1 MGKGSFFKGRRRFKR
16 RQPLKKEVCKSLIGI
31 LPINFLALSNH
42 FEYDCMKT
50 SKYKIIEVASELG
63 AGKRGTSLAYA
74 ALHIADAERQHP
86 VLSNIPHHK
95 VVDHNHLIGSKPAY
109 EHAKYISDLLTV
121 NTNICKD
128 VDAVFTEGKFPIIV
142 SGDHSNA
149 IGSIAGVKNHFHDK
163 KVGVIWIDAH
173 ADLHTPFTTPS
184 GNLHGMPVAVSLGLD
199 NLDRTRNM
207 VDEDL
212 IPYWDKLKRIGS
224 KDISPKIDTTDIV
237 FIALRDFEIQEYFLI
252 HDYNMKTF
260 QPFDIKSLG
269 IASVIQLTIDYL
281 KDCDVIY
288 ISFDVDSLD
297 TTISVGT
304 GTPVYNGLQI
314 SEAKE
319 LLAAF
324 MHLPQTKALEITE
337 INPLLDNNN
346 KMAKVVLDI
355 LDVVI

>member
-1 MGKGSFFKGRRRFKR
+1 M
-16 RQPLKKEVCKSLIGI
+16 KS
-31 LPINFLALSNH
+31 
-42 FEYDCMKT
+42 
-50 SKYKIIEVASELG
+50 SKYKIVEVASELG

-74 ALHIADAERQHP
+74 ALRIADAERQNQ
-86 VLSNIPHHK
+86 VISKIPHHK
-95 VVDHNHLIGSKPAY
+95 VADHNHLIGSKPAF
-109 EHAKYISDLLTV
+109 EHAKYVQDLV
-121 NTNICKD
+121 NVNENICFD
-128 VDAVFTEGKFPIIV
+128 VESVLAEGKFPIIV

-149 IGSIAGVKNHFHDK
+149 VGSIAGVKNHFHDK

-199 NLDRTRNM
+199 NLERTRNQI
-207 VDEDL
+207 DEDL
-212 IPYWDKLKRIGS
+212 IPHWDKLKRIGS
-224 KDISPKIDTTDIV
+224 REICPKIDPSDIV

-252 HDYNMKTF
+252 HDYTMKTF

-269 IASVIQLTIDYL
+269 IADVIKLTTDYL

-297 TTISVGT
+297 TNISVGT
-304 GTPVYNGLQI
+304 GTPVYNGLQTA
-314 SEAKE
+314 EAKE
-319 LLAAF
+319 LLSAF
-324 MHLPQTKALEITE
+324 MKLPQTKALEITE

-355 LDVVI
+355 LDVVL

>member
-1 MGKGSFFKGRRRFKR
+1 
-16 RQPLKKEVCKSLIGI
+16 
-31 LPINFLALSNH
+31 
-42 FEYDCMKT
+42 MKT
-50 SKYKIIEVASELG
+50 SKYKIVEVASELG
-63 AGKRGTSLAYA
+63 AGKRGTSLAYS
-74 ALHIADAERQHP
+74 ALKIADSERQSQ
-86 VLSNIPHHK
+86 VLSNIPHQK
-95 VVDHNHLIGSKPAY
+95 VVDHNHLIGTKPAFD
-109 EHAKYISDLLTV
+109 HAKYISDLSIV
-121 NTNICKD
+121 NENICFD
-128 VDAVFTEGKFPIIV
+128 VDSVLSEGKFPIIV

-199 NLDRTRNM
+199 NLERTRNQ

-212 IPYWDKLKRIGS
+212 IPHWEKLKRIGNRE
-224 KDISPKIDTTDIV
+224 ISPKIDPSDIV

-252 HDYNMKTF
+252 HDFNMKAF

-269 IASVIQLTIDYL
+269 IDAVIQLTIDYL

-297 TTISVGT
+297 TSISVGT
-304 GTPVYNGLQI
+304 GTPVYNGLQV
-314 SEAKE
+314 SEAKQ
-319 LLAAF
+319 LLSAF
-324 MHLPQTKALEITE
+324 IHLPQTKALEITE

-355 LDVVI
+355 LEQVI

>member
-1 MGKGSFFKGRRRFKR
+1 M
-16 RQPLKKEVCKSLIGI
+16 
-31 LPINFLALSNH
+31 A
-42 FEYDCMKT
+42 MKP
-50 SKYKIIEVASELG
+50 SKYTIIEVASELG

-74 ALHIADAERQHP
+74 ALRIADAERPHQ
-86 VLSNIPHHK
+86 VIGKIPHQK
-95 VVDHNHLIGSKPAY
+95 AVDHNHLIGTKPAF
-109 EHAKYISDLLTV
+109 EHAKYISDLTLV
-121 NTNICKD
+121 NENICFE
-128 VDAVFTEGKFPIIV
+128 VEAVLATQKFPIII

-199 NLDRTRNM
+199 NLDRSRNQI
-207 VDEDL
+207 DEDL
-212 IPYWDKLKRIGS
+212 IPHWEKLKRIGNRE
-224 KDISPKIDTTDIV
+224 ISPKIDPTDMV

-269 IASVIQLTIDYL
+269 IEDVIKLTIDYL
-281 KDCDVIY
+281 KDCEVIY

-297 TTISVGT
+297 TSISVGT
-304 GTPVYNGLQI
+304 GTPVYNGLQVA
-314 SEAKE
+314 EAKQ

-355 LDVVI
+355 LAEVL